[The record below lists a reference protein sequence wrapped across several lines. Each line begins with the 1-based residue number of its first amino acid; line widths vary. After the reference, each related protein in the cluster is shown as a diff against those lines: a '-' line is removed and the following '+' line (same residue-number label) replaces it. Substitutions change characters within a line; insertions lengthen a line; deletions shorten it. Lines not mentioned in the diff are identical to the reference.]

1 MSEEK
6 QKITAKQWNK
16 AYRMDEHDEDEI
28 MYDSYSGEYD
38 IEYYPERFTTIG
50 EEKTLL
56 NYSLGVWK
64 PSENKTWLIGRLD
77 KNNINTILDSSI
89 EALVQKCGKKS
100 SYYKLDERKEYTSY
114 EISVKGD
121 NVVGLG
127 NLRYTSY
134 CSVRYTL
141 RFFRHRA
148 GIQQDISETF
158 DGLKLVLV
166 ADCMNEKDYNTPVEI
181 DRACQAAVK
190 ICHVYG
196 DASQYMSYVE
206 NNSLGE
212 AEWNIVLTRGT
223 EIASD
228 MTVWS
233 SDGEYVKE
241 NEKYIIEGVI

>member
-28 MYDSYSGEYD
+28 IYDSYPGEYD
-38 IEYYPERFTTIG
+38 VEYYPERFTTLEG
-50 EEKTLL
+50 L

-64 PSENKTWLIGRLD
+64 PSENKTWLIAKLV
-77 KNNINTILDSSI
+77 NNLDSSMESVNTI
-89 EALVQKCGKKS
+89 EALVQACGEKS
-100 SYYKLDERKEYTSY
+100 SYYKLDERKEYTTHKLG
-114 EISVKGD
+114 IKDG
-121 NVVGLG
+121 NVVGLR
-127 NLRYTSY
+127 NLKNTSY
-134 CSVRYTL
+134 CSVMYAL

-181 DRACQAAVK
+181 DRACQAGVK
-190 ICHVYG
+190 ILHDFG
-196 DASQYMSYVE
+196 DASQYMSYAN
-206 NNSLGE
+206 NNSVGIV
-212 AEWNIVLTRGT
+212 EWNIMLTRDT

-233 SDGEYVKE
+233 SDDEHIKQ